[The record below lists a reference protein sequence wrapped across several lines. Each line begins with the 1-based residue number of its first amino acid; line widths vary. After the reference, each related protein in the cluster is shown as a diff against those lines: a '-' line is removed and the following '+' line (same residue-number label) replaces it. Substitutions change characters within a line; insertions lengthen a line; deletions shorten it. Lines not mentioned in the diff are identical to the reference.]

1 MRTEIYIEN
10 QRLDLYKDISAEFTY
25 NIDDVKDFS
34 ARNTNFSKTI
44 VIPGNATNNKLFG
57 HIFEFGNANFY
68 NPATSNVGY
77 NFNAAKSAAC
87 VVYVDK
93 IQVFKGVLR
102 LLEIIIDN
110 GSIEYECA
118 VFGELGGLV
127 SSIGNAKL
135 EDLDFSAYNHSWT
148 VTNIVNSWNQVDGSG
163 YFYPLIDYGQVS
175 TNKLN
180 TINTRLSALLCSFVS
195 I

>member
-10 QRLDLYKDISAEFTY
+10 NRLDLYKDISAEFTY

-57 HIFEFGNANFY
+57 HIFEFGSSNFY
-68 NPATSNVGY
+68 NSTSDNVGY
-77 NFNAAKSAAC
+77 NFNAAKSADC

-93 IQVFKGVLR
+93 IQIFKGVIR
-102 LLEIIIDN
+102 LLEIIVDN

-118 VFGELGGLV
+118 VFGELGGFVAALG
-127 SSIGNAKL
+127 IKKL
-135 EDLDFSAYNHSWT
+135 EELDFSAYNHVWDKNAITS
-148 VTNIVNSWNQVDGSG
+148 SWN
-163 YFYPLIDYGQVS
+163 
-175 TNKLN
+175 LN
-180 TINTRLSALLCSFVS
+180 LR
-195 I
+195 